1 MSEPQSQPQAA
12 GAPAQAAG
20 DGPNYLSHKQI
31 MVVLGGLMAGMLLA
45 ALDQSIV
52 GTALPRITSELGG
65 IDKLAWVVTAYL
77 LTSTAATP
85 LWGKISDLY
94 GRRPIFQAAIVIF
107 LIGSLAS
114 GLAQDM
120 TQLVAF
126 RAIQGIGG
134 GGLFA
139 LSMAV
144 IGDVI
149 PPRER
154 GRYMG
159 FFGAV
164 FGVSSVAGPLL
175 GGWFT
180 DGPGWRWIFWINIPI
195 GLAALVVTSI
205 ALKLPRV
212 KREHKIDYLGAAAIV
227 AAVSS
232 FVLYLSWRGTQYGWT
247 ELWALVLLGAGV
259 ALSLAFVLIESRAAE
274 PIIPLRLFRNPVF
287 STGNLFGFLA
297 GVAMFGSMLYI
308 PLYLQVVKGQSPT
321 VSGLAML
328 PAVAGI
334 FSSSISSGQL
344 MTRNGRYKIYP
355 ILGAA
360 VLTLAQ
366 YLMSTLHS
374 DTSMWQIGLYE
385 YLFGLGLG
393 FTMQTITTAV
403 QNSVDFRD
411 MGTATSATTF
421 FRQMGGVLGAAIFG
435 AILADRLTH
444 YVTQALP
451 AEVMSRIPPGAIEN
465 VEFIKTL
472 PPDAQAPIIESYVQA
487 LQDVFLA
494 GVPVTIV
501 ALVVAFFIKE
511 LPLASRKD
519 ATPTARPGAP
529 EGDAEPALSTP
540 VH

>member
-1 MSEPQSQPQAA
+1 MSETQSQPQAA
-12 GAPAQAAG
+12 GVPAQAAG

-94 GRRPIFQAAIVIF
+94 GRRPVFQAAIVIF
-107 LIGSLAS
+107 LLGSLAAGFS
-114 GLAQDM
+114 QDM

-126 RAIQGIGG
+126 RALQGIGG

-139 LSMAV
+139 LAMAV

-180 DGPGWRWIFWINIPI
+180 DGPGWRWIFWINVPI
-195 GLAALVVTSI
+195 GAAALVVTSI

-232 FVLYLSWRGTQYGWT
+232 FVLYLSWRGTEYGWT
-247 ELWALVLLGAGV
+247 EVWALVLLGAGV

-321 VSGLAML
+321 ISGLAML

-334 FSSSISSGQL
+334 FSSSISAGQL

-360 VLTLAQ
+360 VLTVAQ

-472 PPDAQAPIIESYVQA
+472 PPDAKAPIIESYVQA

-519 ATPTARPGAP
+519 ATPTAP
-529 EGDAEPALSTP
+529 EGDAEPVLSTP